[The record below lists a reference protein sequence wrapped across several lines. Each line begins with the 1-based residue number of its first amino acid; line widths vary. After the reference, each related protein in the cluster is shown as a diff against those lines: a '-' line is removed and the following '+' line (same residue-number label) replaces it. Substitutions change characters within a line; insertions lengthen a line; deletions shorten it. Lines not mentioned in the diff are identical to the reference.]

1 MLWQE
6 MSQSTLTLV
15 GLAIVAVF
23 FFVAIFAP
31 VLAPKGYT
39 DQNLR
44 SRLASPSIER
54 PLGTDEL
61 GRDILSRIIWGT
73 RISLMAGV
81 VSVSIGMVIGV
92 TIGLLSG
99 YTRGTIDNVLM
110 RIIDIMLAM
119 PFFLLAIVIVTI
131 GQASLLSVMIAIGAW
146 TIPSYAR
153 IVRGQALAMR
163 ERPFVE
169 SARSIGARDGRIML
183 RHILPNII
191 GPIMVEGSLRVGHA
205 ILAEAALSFLGL
217 GVPPPE
223 PSWGSML
230 LGAQPYM
237 RTAAWVAIFPGFAII
252 IAVLGFNL
260 LGDGLRDA
268 IDPKLR
274 GRGGEA

>member
-1 MLWQE
+1 MLWRE

-31 VLAPKGYT
+31 VLAPEGYT

-44 SRLASPSIER
+44 SRLASPSIEH

-110 RIIDIMLAM
+110 RIIDVMLAM

-274 GRGGEA
+274 GRGGEV